1 MAFEQ
6 TSVGARPRG
15 QVGQLSSI
23 NLQYD
28 EDQLIA
34 AGLSAQSVAI
44 TVASAVNGATYQL
57 TESNLGEVAT
67 YVADG
72 SATTTE
78 IAAGL
83 AAAWNAN
90 PMLASLG
97 LASAVLA
104 VCTIPMRST
113 NDGQDVAVITSTG
126 DTPANLTIVNTA
138 ASLGSVVPYGVL
150 IYQDADGNA
159 TTTRP
164 ASGTIPNVLLGLSF
178 YQSTPSARRSLRR
191 WAPSPATSFAS
202 CERVVSW
209 SQTATTPRT
218 TILSTSVS
226 RGTARPTN
234 CSTQPQAAENSNQSN
249 SCAGSVPTRLR
260 SPSVDNRPHDEVN
273 SYV

>member
-15 QVGQLSSI
+15 QVGQLSNI

-72 SATTTE
+72 SASLPE
-78 IAAGL
+78 IADGL

-97 LASAVLA
+97 LATSDGISLV
-104 VCTIPMRST
+104 TIAMRST

-126 DTPANLTIVNTA
+126 GTPAHLTIVNTA
-138 ASLGSVVPYGVL
+138 ASFGSVVPYGVL
-150 IYQDADGNA
+150 IYQDANGKA

-178 YQSTPSARRSLRR
+178 YQYNSER
-191 WAPSPATSFAS
+191 ATSAS
-202 CERVVSW
+202 
-209 SQTATTPRT
+209 AP
-218 TILSTSVS
+218 
-226 RGTARPTN
+226 G
-234 CSTQPQAAENSNQSN
+234 TQPGDFVRILRTGGVLVADGDDASYNDPVYVGVAGDGEANQLFNAA
-249 SCAGSVPTRLR
+249 AGSRELQSKQLMRWVGPNEIEITIGR
-260 SPSVDNRPHDEVN
+260 
-273 SYV
+273 

>member
-178 YQSTPSARRSLRR
+178 YQYNSER
-191 WAPSPATSFAS
+191 APFFKAM
-202 CERVVSW
+202 
-209 SQTATTPRT
+209 
-218 TILSTSVS
+218 
-226 RGTARPTN
+226 G
-234 CSTQPQAAENSNQSN
+234 TQPGDFVRILRTGGVLVADGDDASYNDPVYVGVAGDGEANQLFNAA
-249 SCAGSVPTRLR
+249 AGSRELQSKQLMRWVGPNEIEITIGR
-260 SPSVDNRPHDEVN
+260 
-273 SYV
+273 